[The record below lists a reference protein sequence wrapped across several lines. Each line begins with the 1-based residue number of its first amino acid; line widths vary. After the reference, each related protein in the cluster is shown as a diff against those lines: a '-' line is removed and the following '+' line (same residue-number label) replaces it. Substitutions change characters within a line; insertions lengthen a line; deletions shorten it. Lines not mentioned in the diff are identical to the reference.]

1 MDDRHHH
8 LTRELERKIEQ
19 VNRRMEEQEREM
31 ERRIEAMRRQ
41 FEEPIP
47 GPEHPGQ
54 LPEGGE
60 PGGGPMP
67 DFQDQQPELGPVDP
81 ADSGLPAGPG
91 SMNVDV
97 IDQEEE
103 YVLRADVPGFSK
115 EEIEVSLGNDVLH
128 IEATHEESGTE
139 EDETEVDEEEERYV
153 QRERP
158 RSMSRSVPLGGPV
171 DDEEDISATYE
182 NGVLTVRLPKA
193 EPTEDDSSRQID
205 IE

>member
-1 MDDRHHH
+1 MDDRQHH

-47 GPEHPGQ
+47 SPEQPGW

-67 DFQDQQPELGPVDP
+67 DFQDQQPELGPIDP
-81 ADSGLPAGPG
+81 ADSGLPSDPG
-91 SMNVDV
+91 KMNIDL

-103 YVLRADVPGFSK
+103 YVLTADVPGFSE
-115 EEIEVSLGNDVLH
+115 EEIEVSLTNDVLH
-128 IEATHEESGTE
+128 IEATREESEEG
-139 EDETEVDEEEERYV
+139 EDEEQEEEEKRYV
-153 QRERP
+153 QRERQ
-158 RSMSRSVPLGGPV
+158 RSMSRSVPLGGPIA
-171 DDEEDISATYE
+171 EEEETSANYE
-182 NGVLTVRLPKA
+182 NGVLTIRLPKA
-193 EPTEDDSSRQID
+193 EPTEDESVRQID